1 MNLVEKFFDFINGNN
16 AQTNTTANE
25 NEKSNNTKKNAGIK
39 DSDGNKDAEKFRFLV
54 GRVNELMSEHIAEKV
69 PQRGSFGSFSIFFN
83 IPCTQNK
90 GRLVI
95 EYSLTGEDSFRR
107 LRVDA
112 YRNDTDRVYSNYIL
126 NCTNSEI
133 IQYLSD
139 ADNVDVLV
147 KHYSSLSDSV
157 DEYWD

>member
-25 NEKSNNTKKNAGIK
+25 NEKSNNTKKNEGIK
-39 DSDGNKDAEKFRFLV
+39 DIEKFRFLV

-69 PQRGSFGSFSIFFN
+69 PQRGSFSPFSIFFN
-83 IPCTQNK
+83 IPCTQNE
-90 GRLVI
+90 GRLVL
-95 EYSLTGEDSFRR
+95 EHSLTGEDNLRR
-107 LRVDA
+107 LRVAA
-112 YRNDTDRVYSNYIL
+112 YRKDTDRVYSNYIL